1 MSASQ
6 RRRGA
11 RGELEVLEL
20 VRARWPRA
28 TRNFASGAAGNGDVA
43 HGPDGVIIECKRTNK
58 FSIRAA
64 WKQASDDAAK
74 AGGLTPVVATRWDH
88 GEWLAVVELDELLAL
103 LDLRERA

>member
-28 TRNFASGAAGNGDVA
+28 TRNFASGAAGNGDIA
-43 HGPDGVIIECKRTNK
+43 AGPAGILIECKRTNR
-58 FSIRAA
+58 FAIRAA
-64 WKQASDDAAK
+64 WKQASDDAAA
-74 AGGLTPVVATRWDH
+74 AGTTPIVATRWDR
-88 GEWLAVVELDELLAL
+88 GPWLAVIELDELLAL
-103 LDLRERA
+103 IELRERS

>member
-1 MSASQ
+1 MSASE

-28 TRNFASGAAGNGDVA
+28 TRNFASGAAGNGDIA
-43 HGPDGVIIECKRTNK
+43 HGPEGVTIECKRTER
-58 FSIRAA
+58 FAIRAA

-74 AGGLTPVVATRWDH
+74 AGGLTPIVATRWNS
-88 GEWLAVVELDELLAL
+88 GPWLAVVELDELLAL
-103 LDLRERA
+103 LELRERA